1 MVKFKKKKDPKTED
15 PAKGVMKEPLVG
27 SVKKKNKKLM
37 PKQSTNDASKEADAD
52 EALTLDILKQL
63 GGDEED
69 LRMVEDIKG
78 SDNAEDISTEAE
90 NELKLLLKSLNFKK
104 FRPEDFVVKDADV
117 TESDGNPTEAKDE
130 AKKSPI
136 EEVKKEEVKEEIK
149 EEAEEENLLP
159 DSVTKRGSEFHFLKE
174 PASRKHSVIKTSEG
188 SKWYEVVSSCPAST
202 QLEMQ
207 RNKYWLPKLEKYTAA
222 AMEMEIENYK
232 ASSMK
237 GARKSER
244 QWLETVL
251 KSGTMT
257 DKMSAYLVVM
267 QESPLHHASV
277 LDTLISL
284 VSLKSRRP
292 CLLAIDTLKD
302 LFLNVLLPPDR
313 KLRSF
318 EWQPFQELTTLSG
331 GNKDTRDRY
340 LMVWAWEEKLKRSY
354 NSFLE
359 ALDMVARDTVEK
371 TKLKALA
378 TVAELLGGHP
388 EQEASLLER
397 LVNKL
402 GDPARS
408 VAAKAMYQLTGLLE
422 KHPAM
427 RMVVVTEVERLL
439 YRQNINPK
447 AQYYGICFLS
457 TIILDRTNSD
467 ELAARLITIYFS
479 FFKVSVTK
487 GEVDTKLMKAL
498 LTGVNRAFPY
508 ASLAPGTLEEQL
520 GTMHKLVHMVSF
532 NTAIQALTLL
542 HQVMEGREAVTD
554 RFYTAL
560 YRKILDP
567 ALSSSSKQVM
577 FLNLLFKAI
586 KADPSEE
593 RIRAFIKRLLQV
605 AEAQPSQLLC
615 GLLFLLSE
623 VLKAR
628 PELGNLCNFLKEEA
642 GGVQKF
648 KDEDDDDDDEEH
660 YEDVKE
666 EDADPE
672 EAQDAE
678 NTKVKKEDAAVVA
691 PGWTFKGAAGSSSA
705 HSERNCYD
713 PTARNP
719 LYCGAGRTALWE
731 LERLSNHFHP
741 SAALFA
747 SNLLAGQSISYSG
760 DPLGDFTLARFLD
773 RFVFRNPKQ
782 NPEKNKP
789 LIVLGKR
796 NIYRPS
802 GIKAVAPDSVDF
814 RNRDLENV
822 PKDEMFLYKY
832 FNEKVERKG
841 EKVEDDKVSV
851 TSEEFNDYLDKMGG
865 GRQADFDDEDIDF
878 AGGLEEEN
886 ARKRKAGDDDDED
899 AEEDAGEDEDM
910 EGGVEDNEEDE
921 PMLEGEDDAGF
932 KELESDGE
940 ENGDF
945 DEEGFGGA
953 DSDDFDEEGFG
964 EEEEDS

>member
-1 MVKFKKKKDPKTED
+1 MVKFKKKKDPKTAD
-15 PAKGVMKEPLVG
+15 VAKSIIKEPLAGTVKKIN
-27 SVKKKNKKLM
+27 KKKNKIKQEKQKNKKMM
-37 PKQSTNDASKEADAD
+37 PKQPNVDASTEADAE

-69 LRMVEDIKG
+69 LRLVGDING

-90 NELKLLLKSLNFKK
+90 DELKSLLKTLNFKK
-104 FRPEDFVVKDADV
+104 FKLEDFVVKDADV
-117 TESDGNPTEAKDE
+117 TASEEEAKDKT
-130 AKKSPI
+130 AKE
-136 EEVKKEEVKEEIK
+136 EEVKKEEEEVKEEIK
-149 EEAEEENLLP
+149 EEEVEESENLLP
-159 DSVTKRGSEFHFLKE
+159 DSVTKRGSEFHFLKD
-174 PASRKHSVIKTSEG
+174 PALRKHSVIKTSEG
-188 SKWYEVVSSCPAST
+188 TKWYKVANSCPAST

-207 RNKYWLPKLEKYTAA
+207 RNKYWLPKLEKYTSA

-313 KLRSF
+313 KLRPF
-318 EWQPFQELTTLSG
+318 EWQPFQELATLSG

-340 LMVWAWEEKLKRSY
+340 LMVWAWEEKLKRAY

-359 ALDMVARDTVEK
+359 ALDVVARDTVEK

-388 EQEASLLER
+388 EQEGSLLER

-457 TIILDRTNSD
+457 TIILDRNNSD
-467 ELAARLITIYFS
+467 DLAARLITIYFS

-554 RFYTAL
+554 RYL
-560 YRKILDP
+560 SLIICQIDHHSLLKIY
-567 ALSSSSKQVM
+567 SS
-577 FLNLLFKAI
+577 
-586 KADPSEE
+586 
-593 RIRAFIKRLLQV
+593 
-605 AEAQPSQLLC
+605 
-615 GLLFLLSE
+615 
-623 VLKAR
+623 
-628 PELGNLCNFLKEEA
+628 
-642 GGVQKF
+642 
-648 KDEDDDDDDEEH
+648 
-660 YEDVKE
+660 
-666 EDADPE
+666 
-672 EAQDAE
+672 
-678 NTKVKKEDAAVVA
+678 
-691 PGWTFKGAAGSSSA
+691 
-705 HSERNCYD
+705 
-713 PTARNP
+713 
-719 LYCGAGRTALWE
+719 
-731 LERLSNHFHP
+731 
-741 SAALFA
+741 
-747 SNLLAGQSISYSG
+747 
-760 DPLGDFTLARFLD
+760 
-773 RFVFRNPKQ
+773 
-782 NPEKNKP
+782 
-789 LIVLGKR
+789 
-796 NIYRPS
+796 
-802 GIKAVAPDSVDF
+802 
-814 RNRDLENV
+814 
-822 PKDEMFLYKY
+822 
-832 FNEKVERKG
+832 
-841 EKVEDDKVSV
+841 
-851 TSEEFNDYLDKMGG
+851 
-865 GRQADFDDEDIDF
+865 
-878 AGGLEEEN
+878 
-886 ARKRKAGDDDDED
+886 
-899 AEEDAGEDEDM
+899 
-910 EGGVEDNEEDE
+910 
-921 PMLEGEDDAGF
+921 
-932 KELESDGE
+932 
-940 ENGDF
+940 
-945 DEEGFGGA
+945 
-953 DSDDFDEEGFG
+953 
-964 EEEEDS
+964 

>member
-1 MVKFKKKKDPKTED
+1 MIISLIFGQLAVVIVHAFRGIMAKFKKKKSPNSGDQGKSET
-15 PAKGVMKEPLVG
+15 KEPLPG
-27 SVKKKNKKLM
+27 SNSSIKKLNKKKNKMKQEKQKNKKMM
-37 PKQSTNDASKEADAD
+37 PKQSNDDASAEASAE
-52 EALTLDILKQL
+52 EALTLEVLKQL
-63 GGDEED
+63 GGNEED
-69 LRMVEDIKG
+69 LKLVEDING

-90 NELKLLLKSLNFKK
+90 NELKSLLKSLNFKK
-104 FRPEDFVVKDADV
+104 FRPEDFVVKDVDV
-117 TESDGNPTEAKDE
+117 TENNENSSDTKVKVKEGP
-130 AKKSPI
+130 SV
-136 EEVKKEEVKEEIK
+136 EVKEEEVKEEIK
-149 EEAEEENLLP
+149 EEEEESNLLP
-159 DSVTKRGSEFHFLKE
+159 DSVTKRGSEFHFLKD
-174 PASRKHSVIKTSEG
+174 PCSRKHTVVKTSEG
-188 SKWYEVVSSCPAST
+188 TKWFELVSTCPAST

-207 RNKYWLPKLEKYTAA
+207 RNKYWLPKFEKFTAA
-222 AMEMEIENYK
+222 AMELEVENYK
-232 ASSMK
+232 ASGMK

-267 QESPLHHASV
+267 QESPLHHGSV

-318 EWQPFQELTTLSG
+318 EWQPFQELATLSG

-340 LMVWAWEEKLKRSY
+340 LMLWAWEEKLKRAY

-359 ALDMVARDTVEK
+359 ALDVVARDTVEK

-388 EQEASLLER
+388 EQEAPLLER

-408 VAAKAMYQLTGLLE
+408 IAAKAMYQLTGLLE

-554 RFYTAL
+554 RYLTQIIYLCRSSIIFRFYTAL

-567 ALSSSSKQVM
+567 ALSSSSKQVPQRQNIFVS
-577 FLNLLFKAI
+577 FLFNNVCI
-586 KADPSEE
+586 
-593 RIRAFIKRLLQV
+593 
-605 AEAQPSQLLC
+605 
-615 GLLFLLSE
+615 
-623 VLKAR
+623 
-628 PELGNLCNFLKEEA
+628 
-642 GGVQKF
+642 
-648 KDEDDDDDDEEH
+648 
-660 YEDVKE
+660 
-666 EDADPE
+666 
-672 EAQDAE
+672 
-678 NTKVKKEDAAVVA
+678 KVKC
-691 PGWTFKGAAGSSSA
+691 T
-705 HSERNCYD
+705 
-713 PTARNP
+713 
-719 LYCGAGRTALWE
+719 
-731 LERLSNHFHP
+731 
-741 SAALFA
+741 
-747 SNLLAGQSISYSG
+747 
-760 DPLGDFTLARFLD
+760 
-773 RFVFRNPKQ
+773 
-782 NPEKNKP
+782 
-789 LIVLGKR
+789 
-796 NIYRPS
+796 
-802 GIKAVAPDSVDF
+802 
-814 RNRDLENV
+814 
-822 PKDEMFLYKY
+822 
-832 FNEKVERKG
+832 
-841 EKVEDDKVSV
+841 
-851 TSEEFNDYLDKMGG
+851 
-865 GRQADFDDEDIDF
+865 
-878 AGGLEEEN
+878 
-886 ARKRKAGDDDDED
+886 
-899 AEEDAGEDEDM
+899 
-910 EGGVEDNEEDE
+910 
-921 PMLEGEDDAGF
+921 
-932 KELESDGE
+932 
-940 ENGDF
+940 
-945 DEEGFGGA
+945 
-953 DSDDFDEEGFG
+953 
-964 EEEEDS
+964 

>member
-1 MVKFKKKKDPKTED
+1 MATLLAFRETMVKFKKKKDPQTED
-15 PAKGVMKEPLVG
+15 IAKSVIKEPLAG
-27 SVKKKNKKLM
+27 TVKKINKKKNKIKQEKQKNKKLM
-37 PKQSTNDASKEADAD
+37 PKQPNVDASKDA
-52 EALTLDILKQL
+52 EIEESLTLDILKQL

-69 LRMVEDIKG
+69 LRLVEDIKG

-90 NELKLLLKSLNFKK
+90 NELKSLLKSLNFKK
-104 FRPEDFVVKDADV
+104 FKPEDFVVKDAEV
-117 TESDGNPTEAKDE
+117 TESEEAKDK
-130 AKKSPI
+130 AKEVPL
-136 EEVKKEEVKEEIK
+136 EEVKKEEEVKEEVK
-149 EEAEEENLLP
+149 EEEVEEGNLLP

-188 SKWYEVVSSCPAST
+188 TKWYEVVSSCPAST

-207 RNKYWLPKLEKYTAA
+207 RNKYWLPKLEKYTSA
-222 AMEMEIENYK
+222 AMDMEIENYK
-232 ASSMK
+232 ATSMK

-313 KLRSF
+313 KLRPF
-318 EWQPFQELTTLSG
+318 EWQPFQELATLSG

-340 LMVWAWEEKLKRSY
+340 LMVWAFEEKLKRAY

-359 ALDMVARDTVEK
+359 ALDVVARDTVEK

-388 EQEASLLER
+388 EQEGSLLER

-457 TIILDRTNSD
+457 TIILDRNNSD

-554 RFYTAL
+554 RYLLLIICMFDVHILSKRFYTAL

-567 ALSSSSKQVM
+567 ALSSSSKQV
-577 FLNLLFKAI
+577 
-586 KADPSEE
+586 S
-593 RIRAFIKRLLQV
+593 
-605 AEAQPSQLLC
+605 
-615 GLLFLLSE
+615 
-623 VLKAR
+623 
-628 PELGNLCNFLKEEA
+628 
-642 GGVQKF
+642 
-648 KDEDDDDDDEEH
+648 H
-660 YEDVKE
+660 
-666 EDADPE
+666 
-672 EAQDAE
+672 
-678 NTKVKKEDAAVVA
+678 
-691 PGWTFKGAAGSSSA
+691 
-705 HSERNCYD
+705 
-713 PTARNP
+713 
-719 LYCGAGRTALWE
+719 
-731 LERLSNHFHP
+731 
-741 SAALFA
+741 
-747 SNLLAGQSISYSG
+747 
-760 DPLGDFTLARFLD
+760 
-773 RFVFRNPKQ
+773 
-782 NPEKNKP
+782 KN
-789 LIVLGKR
+789 VC
-796 NIYRPS
+796 S
-802 GIKAVAPDSVDF
+802 H
-814 RNRDLENV
+814 
-822 PKDEMFLYKY
+822 
-832 FNEKVERKG
+832 
-841 EKVEDDKVSV
+841 
-851 TSEEFNDYLDKMGG
+851 
-865 GRQADFDDEDIDF
+865 
-878 AGGLEEEN
+878 
-886 ARKRKAGDDDDED
+886 
-899 AEEDAGEDEDM
+899 
-910 EGGVEDNEEDE
+910 
-921 PMLEGEDDAGF
+921 
-932 KELESDGE
+932 
-940 ENGDF
+940 
-945 DEEGFGGA
+945 
-953 DSDDFDEEGFG
+953 
-964 EEEEDS
+964 